1 MLELERSGFD
11 SIKEELNKTID
22 TGLARQQELEQLLDS
37 RTRTIRELRNA
48 ATILNRYHNNLW

>member
-1 MLELERSGFD
+1 MLEQERSGFD